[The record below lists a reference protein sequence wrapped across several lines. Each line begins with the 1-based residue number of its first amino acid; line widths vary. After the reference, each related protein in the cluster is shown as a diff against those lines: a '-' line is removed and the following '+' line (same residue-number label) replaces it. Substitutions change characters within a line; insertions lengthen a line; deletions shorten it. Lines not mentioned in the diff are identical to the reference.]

1 MKRILPIL
9 LVLSLIMSM
18 PSYGKANSKESQME
32 KELYTVV
39 KTGNKPDW
47 SNVPVLQI
55 DKVLWTE
62 DFGIRAQGQLCYC
75 SATLYTDRPTASGLD
90 PVAVTLIDTGAWMVF
105 ELLFVTGAVSHW
117 THSG

>member
-1 MKRILPIL
+1 M
-9 LVLSLIMSM
+9 
-18 PSYGKANSKESQME
+18 GKQTARSHKWK